1 MIVGHALSQYSVPL
15 LCFGRQLAECEKI
28 RFPEEFFE
36 TLQIS
41 IVTSRNCAIHRNLKT
56 WRVLVKRKGNGSK
69 TRLRTY
75 VDSGTD
81 AIANECAELKI

>member
-1 MIVGHALSQYSVPL
+1 VA
-15 LCFGRQLAECEKI
+15 
-28 RFPEEFFE
+28 
-36 TLQIS
+36 
-41 IVTSRNCAIHRNLKT
+41 

-81 AIANECAELKI
+81 AIANECAELKIQHACVVTDENSFLDSANPEHSSQIRPRLL